1 MDNLDRSLLPKQ
13 NLFFV
18 CIVHFVSVLT
28 ADFQKRM
35 LLFLELLIICEEKRK
50 RRNSATIAQK

>member
-35 LLFLELLIICEEKRK
+35 LLFLELLIIREEKRK

>member
-18 CIVHFVSVLT
+18 CIVHFISVLT

-35 LLFLELLIICEEKRK
+35 LLFLELLIIREEKRK